1 MKNLQEKIDLLNKAK
16 DSYYNSGEEL
26 MSDLEYDEL
35 EKEVGLENSNYI
47 GSKSRNYT
55 IKHSFI
61 MGSLSKVQVKTDDW
75 SSYYKD
81 IFSYLD
87 KCHHTDDYM
96 VEITPKL
103 DGCSFSL
110 EFIRKESDIE
120 FISAST
126 RGNGEYG
133 TDIHHFVEPYIKE
146 NPNWSGLNA
155 FILDNLKV
163 NDILSIR
170 GEVIITKKDFET
182 YCEDY
187 INPRAFVSGILG
199 LKFEDIT
206 EEKKDLSRLLHFVCY
221 DYRIISNGIYKEL
234 AWQHFYEKNIG
245 ELIPE
250 KYIIDTKKS
259 NFLSENILKSIYGF
273 FEEKRAEFP
282 YAIDGIVFKP
292 GVENRLYNIDRE
304 RPLDCV
310 ALKFKPMLNKT
321 IITDIEWNVKKTG
334 EYFPTAILKPVLM
347 EDGKTIT
354 RASLHNYNY
363 IISKCVGIGSEVI
376 ISLAGDI
383 IPFVYEVCS
392 RSQINAIP
400 DDSMVSDDN
409 KHLYKCFSE
418 EDKMKNALLS
428 SALVLNIN
436 LIGPAT
442 VEKLFNEVKKCD
454 NIIYFMTDDML
465 DKILEKLGDSKST
478 RNIIEN
484 LKEFRKN
491 ITIVDVIKSCCF
503 KFCGEKASIVCGKI
517 LSGISY
523 DTFGLPEE
531 SYAWAMNKNS
541 AINENNA
548 EIMKVE
554 TLCDLVSA
562 KRLTEEEKKMDLI
575 PIIMTG
581 SPADCSDYLTKEE
594 WLKHHP
600 EYKETTSWKEAK
612 ILFTND
618 LSSNTSKMKKAKDKG
633 INIRQYD

>member
-1 MKNLQEKIDLLNKAK
+1 MENFQEKIDLLNKAK
-16 DSYYNSGEEL
+16 DAYYNSGEEL
-26 MSDLEYDEL
+26 LSDLEYDEL
-35 EKEVGLENSNYI
+35 EKEVGLENQNYI
-47 GSKSRNYT
+47 GSKSGNYT

-61 MGSLSKVQVKTDDW
+61 MGSLSKVQVKKDEW
-75 SSYYKD
+75 ESYYKD

-87 KCHHTDDYM
+87 KCNHNEDYM
-96 VEITPKL
+96 IEVTPKL

-110 EFIRKESDIE
+110 EFKKTDNNIE

-126 RGNGEYG
+126 RGNGLYG
-133 TDIHHFVEPYIKE
+133 TDIKHFVEPYINE
-146 NPNWSGLNA
+146 NSYWGELNS
-155 FILDNLKV
+155 FCLEHLSN

-182 YCEDY
+182 YCSDY

-206 EEKKDLSRLLHFVCY
+206 EDKMDLSRLLHFVCY
-221 DYRIISNGIYKEL
+221 DYRIITNGKYKEL
-234 AWQHFYEKNIG
+234 PWQHYYVKNIG

-250 KYIIDTKKS
+250 KYIINIKKS
-259 NFLSENILKSIYGF
+259 NFLSENNLKFIYDF
-273 FEEKRAEFP
+273 FSDKREEFP

-292 GVENRLYNIDRE
+292 WVEHRLYNIDRE

-321 IITDIEWNVKKTG
+321 IIEDIEWNVKKTG
-334 EYFPTAILKPVLM
+334 EYFPTAILKPILM

-363 IISKCVGIGSEVI
+363 VMTESVGIGSEVI

-392 RSQINAIP
+392 RSQINSLP
-400 DDSMVSDDN
+400 DDSTVSEDK

-418 EDKMKNALLS
+418 EDKIKNSLLS
-428 SALVLNIN
+428 SALALNIN

-442 VEKLFNEVKKCD
+442 VDRLFNAVGHYD
-454 NIIYFMTDDML
+454 NILYFMCESIYS
-465 DKILEKLGDSKST
+465 KILDRLGDSKST
-478 RNIIEN
+478 QNIIDN
-484 LKEFRKN
+484 LEKYRKE
-491 ITIVDVIKSCCF
+491 ISIVDVIKGCCF
-503 KFCGEKASIVCGKI
+503 KFCGEKASLVCAKI
-517 LSGISY
+517 LSGVSY
-523 DTFGLPEE
+523 DTFGLPAEAY
-531 SYAWAMNKNS
+531 SWALNKDS
-541 AINENNA
+541 KEYQ
-548 EIMKVE
+548 KVE
-554 TLCDLVSA
+554 ELVNLVSA
-562 KRLTEEEKKMDLI
+562 KKLIEDKRDDSLI

-581 SPADCSDYLTKEE
+581 NPAECSQYQTKGE

-600 EYKETTSWKEAK
+600 QYIETTSWKEVK

-618 LSSNTSKMKKAKDKG
+618 INSNTSKMKKAKDKG
-633 INIRQYD
+633 IEIRQYDR